1 VSGTTASRSS
11 ETTRPLAPA
20 AWALAAAA
28 LFGAST
34 PLSKAL
40 LDSVAPLTLAGLLYL
55 GAAGAVLPFAVG
67 SGRAWRHRRRENQL
81 RLVGAVLFGGAL
93 APVLLLAG
101 LSLAPA
107 GSVALWLALEAPVTA
122 VLAQLFFREH
132 LDRRAW
138 LAVGLTG
145 AAGVLLAAA
154 AGFGTAPAAVLVALG
169 CTCWGLDNN
178 LTAMI
183 DDLTPAQITLLKG
196 AVAGSV
202 NVALGW
208 WLGNTVP
215 AAPVAGGAL
224 LVGAAS
230 YGASVVLYIR
240 AAQQLGAARS
250 QMIFATA
257 PAWGVALAWTALA
270 EPVQPEQVVAGALMF
285 IALAALYSERH
296 WHAHT
301 HEPTIHMHWH
311 RHDDGCHDHA
321 HVGISGRMWHS
332 HQHEHAAVTHAHEHR
347 PDLHHRHEHSAAGA
361 RQNAER
367 REPMHHSATQA
378 AATHGHVVH
387 WARLYDWVVAVLSLG
402 RDRALRRMTVEL
414 ARIAPGARVLDV
426 GCGTGSLTIAA
437 GEPAGVTGEVHGIDP
452 APEMIEAARRKA
464 ARAGVPVRF
473 QVGVIEQLPF
483 ADAYFDVVL
492 SSLMLHHLPDDVKR
506 AGLAEAR
513 RVLKP
518 GGRLVAVDF
527 APPTNPLLRHLAT
540 LFLGHGMAHTD
551 IRTSAAMMSEV
562 GFTDVQ
568 VGATPFRLVESLCAR
583 RG

>member
-1 VSGTTASRSS
+1 V
-11 ETTRPLAPA
+11 TTRPLAPA

-40 LDSVAPLTLAGLLYL
+40 LASVAPLSLAGLLYL
-55 GAAGAVLPFAVG
+55 GAAVAVLPFAVG
-67 SGRAWRHRRRENQL
+67 SGRAWRRRRRVNQL
-81 RLVGAVLFGGAL
+81 RLLGAVLFGGAL
-93 APVLLLAG
+93 APVLLLSG

-107 GSVALWLALEAPVTA
+107 GSVALWLALEAPMTA

-145 AAGVLLAAA
+145 AAGVLLAAPE
-154 AGFGTAPAAVLVALG
+154 GFGTAPAAVLVALA
-169 CTCWGLDNN
+169 CSCWGFDNN

-183 DDLTPAQITLLKG
+183 DDLTPAQITLVKG

-208 WLGNTVP
+208 WLGNAMP
-215 AAPVAGGAL
+215 AAPVSGGAL

-230 YGASVVLYIR
+230 YGASLALYIR

-257 PAWGVALAWTALA
+257 PAWGVTLAWTALA
-270 EPVQPEQVVAGALMF
+270 EPVQPEQVAAGALML

-296 WHAHT
+296 SHAHT

-311 RHDDGCHDHA
+311 RHDDGFHDHA
-321 HVGISGRMWHS
+321 HVGISSRMWHT
-332 HQHEHAAVTHAHEHR
+332 HQHAHAAVTHAHEHR
-347 PDLHHRHEHSAAGA
+347 PDLHHRHEHDSGGGGA
-361 RQNAER
+361 DAER
-367 REPMHHSATQA
+367 SKHMHRSATPA
-378 AATHGHVVH
+378 AATHGHVIR
-387 WARLYDWVVAVLSLG
+387 WAGLYDWVVAVLSLG

-414 ARIAPGARVLDV
+414 AHIEPGARVLDV
-426 GCGTGSLTIAA
+426 GCGTGSVTIAA
-437 GEPAGVTGEVHGIDP
+437 GERAGATGEVHGIDP
-452 APEMIEAARRKA
+452 APEMIDAASRKA

-473 QVGVIEQLPF
+473 QVGVIERLPF

-492 SSLMLHHLPDDVKR
+492 SSLMLHHLPDDLKR
-506 AGLAEAR
+506 AGLAEVR

-527 APPTNPLLRHLAT
+527 APPANPLLRHLVT
-540 LFLGHGMAHTD
+540 LLLGHGMAHTD
-551 IRTSAAMMSEV
+551 IRHSAVIVTEV

-568 VGATPFRLVESLCAR
+568 VRATSFRLVESLCACR
-583 RG
+583 A